1 MKPLFKYSLI
11 LFVIVI
17 SSFFY
22 IHYSSVEPVDNKS
35 NAVDKNI
42 LKARWEMFSGGREGK
57 IVYAD
62 PPNMIF
68 IDLKNGSRRKIPGII
83 TEGGKGR
90 RNRGK
95 TPRPFWSPDG
105 KIFVFRYSGSI
116 YTADESGIKKRI
128 FNKRMDTSNETR
140 WSIIKLN
147 GKYNVFGPSK
157 NRTGIAVSIENPEDL
172 SELFPYPVIGKHCEV
187 TSDCKFIVYGS
198 RKNIFVA
205 DLSSGSPGI
214 KISNGQNCRPCASP
228 SSFAAWLPAPHYKYN
243 IHSIKDGRFIKELNA
258 PENGEIYRLNWSN
271 DEEFAVHMFGS
282 RGNTR
287 MHIRKI
293 SSGES
298 LFIGNGWDP
307 DLWIGKD
314 Q

>member
-1 MKPLFKYSLI
+1 MKPLIKYSVI
-11 LFVIVI
+11 LVTIIVL
-17 SSFFY
+17 SLFY
-22 IHYSSVEPVDNKS
+22 IHYSSIANDVPEIKS
-35 NAVDKNI
+35 INSNDLARGWEI
-42 LKARWEMFSGGREGK
+42 LSGGREGK

-62 PPNMIF
+62 PPDMII
-68 IDLKNGSRRKIPGII
+68 IDLKSGKRNRISNLVVQ
-83 TEGGKGR
+83 GGKGR

-105 KIFVFRYSGSI
+105 NFFVFRYSGSI

-140 WSIIKLN
+140 WGIVKFK

-157 NRTGIAVSIENPEDL
+157 KRTGIAVSIDNPEDF
-172 SELFPYPVIGKHCEV
+172 SVLFPHPVIGKHCEV
-187 TSDCKFIVYGS
+187 TSDCRFIVYGN
-198 RKNIFVA
+198 RKDVFVA
-205 DLSSGSPGI
+205 DLLSGTLGI
-214 KISNGQNCRPCASP
+214 KISKGQNCRPCASP
-228 SSFAAWLPAPHYKYN
+228 SSYAAWLPAPHSKYN
-243 IHSIKDGRFIKELNA
+243 IHNMKNGKFIKELNA
-258 PENGEIYRLNWSN
+258 PINEEIYRLNWSN
-271 DEEFAVHMFGS
+271 DEDFAVHMFGS

-293 SSGES
+293 STGES